1 MSVLLV
7 IENEFDN
14 FDNFLYSLMQR
25 YSGFRNAK
33 IKTDMSVFLV
43 IENEF
48 DTLTL

>member
-1 MSVLLV
+1 MQKKTDMSVFSV

-14 FDNFLYSLMQR
+14 FDNFPYFLMQR

-43 IENEF
+43 CS
-48 DTLTL
+48 D